1 MSGDKTAMTT
11 DSTAAPDLSGVTI
24 EDGKV
29 AITEYLAID
38 LDKET
43 WHCRR
48 CDQNLGSAR
57 GPYKE
62 ALMVYEREPSEIHDP
77 AIDPEKYEFTYAP
90 DPDWCR
96 IIEYYC
102 PQCATQME
110 VEYLPPGHPL
120 TLNDLELDIDAL
132 KKRLAPAL
140 SSSEQGAQS

>member
-1 MSGDKTAMTT
+1 MSEEITAISGKATGLNKKT
-11 DSTAAPDLSGVTI
+11 SISDLSGVTI
-24 EDGKV
+24 ENGKV

-38 LDKET
+38 LNSET

-62 ALMVYEREPSEIHDP
+62 ALVVYEREPSDIHDP
-77 AIDPEKYEFTYAP
+77 VIDPEKYEFTFAP

-102 PQCATQME
+102 PQCATQVE

-120 TLNDLELDIDAL
+120 TVNDLSLDIDAL
-132 KKRLAPAL
+132 KARHA
-140 SSSEQGAQS
+140 EGQQ

>member
-1 MSGDKTAMTT
+1 MSGDKTAMSGDKKAMSANEQTT
-11 DSTAAPDLSGVTI
+11 NNLSGVTI
-24 EDGKV
+24 EEGKV

-62 ALMVYEREPSEIHDP
+62 ALVVYEREPSEIHDP

-90 DPDWCR
+90 DPAWCR

-120 TLNDLELDIDAL
+120 TLNDLQLDIDAL
-132 KKRLAPAL
+132 KARLSGGQP
-140 SSSEQGAQS
+140 

>member
-1 MSGDKTAMTT
+1 MSDKKAMSVEKGKVELR
-11 DSTAAPDLSGVTI
+11 DVTI
-24 EDGKV
+24 ENGRV
-29 AITEYLAID
+29 AITEYLSID

-48 CDQNLGSAR
+48 CEQNLGSAR

-62 ALMVYEREPSEIHDP
+62 ALVVYEREPSEIHDP
-77 AIDPEKYEFTYAP
+77 VIDPEKYAFTYAP

-102 PQCATQME
+102 PQCATQVE

-120 TLNDLELDIDAL
+120 TVNDLILDIDSL
-132 KKRLAPAL
+132 KARHAGGE
-140 SSSEQGAQS
+140 S